1 MVWYDG
7 NNNLFK
13 LNFSSLKIYQIIKK
27 KGSTTRAMLILI
39 DNKFRFF
46 CTSAKNSIEK
56 T

>member
-27 KGSTTRAMLILI
+27 KEAQREQCLFLSTISFASSVLLL
-39 DNKFRFF
+39 
-46 CTSAKNSIEK
+46 K
-56 T
+56 TQLKKP